1 VLRKADMV
9 LAQKIPMEKVSL
21 AASRRP
27 SPSSDEDEV
36 GIEVLLA
43 PAREKIENLAAMA
56 KENRREFLILLP
68 HPQTR
73 TPLRSL
79 VSPLHPIA
87 RKQIQREIHHAQS

>member
-1 VLRKADMV
+1 MV

-56 KENRREFLILLP
+56 KENRREFPILCDI
-68 HPQTR
+68 HRWTR
-73 TPLRSL
+73 SSETYCM
-79 VSPLHPIA
+79 
-87 RKQIQREIHHAQS
+87 